1 MKDLQDQLTRSM
13 ATVAGY
19 TSKISLLDEAQLHEV
34 NQMLDG
40 KGNFASNSFELQA
53 ALAESREKSHEV
65 AVLTAQINTLNKVVV
80 GKDVSNPSGELT
92 RRTVELQEINSL
104 LEEECIEKDRQLALC
119 SEQIDSQ
126 LQQANDQLN
135 STTQQLHL
143 VTPGQ
148 RPHFSI
154 AKL

>member
-1 MKDLQDQLTRSM
+1 M
-13 ATVAGY
+13 
-19 TSKISLLDEAQLHEV
+19 
-34 NQMLDG
+34 
-40 KGNFASNSFELQA
+40 
-53 ALAESREKSHEV
+53 
-65 AVLTAQINTLNKVVV
+65 VV

-92 RRTVELQEINSL
+92 RRTVELQEINGL
-104 LEEECIEKDRQLALC
+104 LEEECIIEKDRQLALC